1 VLTNVSARDLI
12 HSLHRRCESRIAN
25 TPRSFYPKPFS
36 RFNDPGYGLA
46 FRDIDRVETA
56 SKVMTVWPDPR
67 TEQQSQAVR
76 ELTTLLL
83 VETDPK
89 KLNALV
95 EQMTRIVEDQ
105 IRRGVQN

>member
-1 VLTNVSARDLI
+1 
-12 HSLHRRCESRIAN
+12 
-25 TPRSFYPKPFS
+25 
-36 RFNDPGYGLA
+36 
-46 FRDIDRVETA
+46 
-56 SKVMTVWPDPR
+56 MTVWSDPR

-76 ELTTLLL
+76 ELTTRLL